1 VGVGGLGEDGREAWV
16 VGEILRISGA
26 LEVAFSLEV
35 VEEEEPVLRGGGAP
49 PAKDLVRTFPRC
61 LRMRTMG
68 TASAAVVRPRR
79 ATGSHRGMG
88 FCFFSSSPVGHN
100 VDWWVLLLLGEGEDG
115 ILRIEHRTGDH
126 SRSRQG

>member
-1 VGVGGLGEDGREAWV
+1 MGVGGLGEDGREAWV

-68 TASAAVVRPRR
+68 TASAAVVRPSYRERR
-79 ATGSHRGMG
+79 AATVAWDSVSFH
-88 FCFFSSSPVGHN
+88 
-100 VDWWVLLLLGEGEDG
+100 LLL
-115 ILRIEHRTGDH
+115 
-126 SRSRQG
+126 